1 MTNGTIEPSTA
12 LNAVCPYY
20 TMFPLAFPIFVLKRV
35 GKPRLRVLDPFC
47 GRGTTIFASRLSGH
61 RAYGIDSS
69 PIAIAIARAKLAFT
83 TEDDVLSLAENI
95 LEQETNIST
104 PKGDFWQLAYAHSTL
119 RQVCALRQG
128 LRGLRS
134 EPASVL
140 RAVCLGAL
148 HGPLTKTVKTR
159 SYFSNQMPRTFAS
172 KPDYSVRYWRAHK
185 LEPVAVDVLDIIS
198 KRVARLEL
206 ETLPKVRGNSRV
218 CTADARLA
226 RGYAFLPATIDL
238 VITSPPY
245 YGMTTYIADQ
255 WLRNWFL
262 GGPPKVT
269 YGEKCQLSHQSP
281 DAFAQ
286 SLSQVWDQV
295 GDRLSPTGK
304 MYVRF
309 GAIPSRNRDAK

>member
-1 MTNGTIEPSTA
+1 
-12 LNAVCPYY
+12 
-20 TMFPLAFPIFVLKRV
+20 
-35 GKPRLRVLDPFC
+35 
-47 GRGTTIFASRLSGH
+47 
-61 RAYGIDSS
+61 
-69 PIAIAIARAKLAFT
+69 
-83 TEDDVLSLAENI
+83 
-95 LEQETNIST
+95 
-104 PKGDFWQLAYAHSTL
+104 
-119 RQVCALRQG
+119 
-128 LRGLRS
+128 
-134 EPASVL
+134 
-140 RAVCLGAL
+140 
-148 HGPLTKTVKTR
+148 
-159 SYFSNQMPRTFAS
+159 
-172 KPDYSVRYWRAHK
+172 
-185 LEPVAVDVLDIIS
+185 VDVLDIIS

-262 GGPPKVT
+262 GGPPKVP
-269 YGEKCQLSHQSP
+269 YGEKCRLSHQSP

-309 GAIPSRNRDAK
+309 GAIPSRNRDAKSIMKSSLEHSRFDWRICRMRKAESAASGKRQACHMGRRVKSAAIEEHDYEISLN